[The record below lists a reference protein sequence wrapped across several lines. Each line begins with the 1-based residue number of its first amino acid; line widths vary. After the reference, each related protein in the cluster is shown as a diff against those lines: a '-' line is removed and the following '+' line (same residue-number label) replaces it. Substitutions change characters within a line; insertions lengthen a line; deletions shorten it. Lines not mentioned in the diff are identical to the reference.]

1 MGLSGLT
8 LHALLEG
15 AALVPTESGL
25 AAPFALA
32 VLLHRIPVGLV
43 IWWLIK
49 PRYGGMLAAAGVGSI
64 LLATVFGFGLGT
76 DVLASVLGPRTE
88 FYQAFVSGS
97 LVHVVFH
104 QGRHD
109 HTHE

>member
-1 MGLSGLT
+1 MGFIATVFAVALGIL
-8 LHALLEG
+8 LIPLILWGFLALLW
-15 AALVPTESGL
+15 L
-25 AAPFALA
+25 
-32 VLLHRIPVGLV
+32 IPVGLV

-49 PRYGGMLAAAGVGSI
+49 PRYGATLAAAGVGSI

-76 DVLASVLGPRTE
+76 DVLAGIRGPGAE
-88 FYQAFVSGS
+88 LYQAFVRGA
-97 LVHVVFH
+97 LIHVVFH